1 MKLELNTLAKLSADV
16 ERPRYSRSTLTPG
29 IVHIGVGNFHR
40 AHMAR
45 YLHDLFQTGKDLDW
59 AVIGAGVRPADSVVR
74 AELGAQDWLTT
85 LVELEPSGD
94 HAVVTGVM
102 VDFVDV
108 VDGNAP
114 LIAAMSDPAI
124 RIVSLTVTEGGYYID
139 PATGR
144 FDPDHP
150 DMVHDAQTPDRPRSA
165 FGAIL
170 AALRMR
176 GMPDIRRSRS
186 CPATIS
192 PKTGISQRL
201 P

>member
-1 MKLELNTLAKLSADV
+1 
-16 ERPRYSRSTLTPG
+16 
-29 IVHIGVGNFHR
+29 
-40 AHMAR
+40 
-45 YLHDLFQTGKDLDW
+45 
-59 AVIGAGVRPADSVVR
+59 
-74 AELGAQDWLTT
+74 
-85 LVELEPSGD
+85 
-94 HAVVTGVM
+94 
-102 VDFVDV
+102 
-108 VDGNAP
+108 
-114 LIAAMSDPAI
+114 MSDPAI